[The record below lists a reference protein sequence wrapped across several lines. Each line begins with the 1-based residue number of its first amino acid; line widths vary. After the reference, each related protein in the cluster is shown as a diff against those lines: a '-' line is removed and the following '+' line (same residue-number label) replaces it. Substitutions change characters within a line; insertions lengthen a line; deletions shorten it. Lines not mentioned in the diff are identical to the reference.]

1 GVASTD
7 AAPLLR
13 GAASVNP
20 QLYRAR
26 LARLDAYLEESD
38 PGTPYREAVL
48 SVRRQLD
55 AARRGDAPARQ
66 ERGRE
71 GKLPGHSPPLSL
83 SLSPPLPAGQPAV
96 LIFFM
101 PGQETTDLSL
111 VIADALQRRYGS
123 RLAIVPLAMFAD
135 AALGVNDRD
144 RLKLSVPVYD
154 GAAAGVAYGV
164 ETFPRFVVID
174 GGGGI

>member
-1 GVASTD
+1 RYRGDIETAWVASTD

-13 GAASVNP
+13 GAARVNP
-20 QLYRAR
+20 ELYRAR
-26 LARLDAYLEESD
+26 LARLDAYLEETD

-71 GKLPGHSPPLSL
+71 GEKERGKEGELPGHSPPLPL
-83 SLSPPLPAGQPAV
+83 SLSPPLPALSPPLPAGKPAV

-123 RLAIVPLAMFAD
+123 RLAVVPL
-135 AALGVNDRD
+135 
-144 RLKLSVPVYD
+144 
-154 GAAAGVAYGV
+154 
-164 ETFPRFVVID
+164 
-174 GGGGI
+174 